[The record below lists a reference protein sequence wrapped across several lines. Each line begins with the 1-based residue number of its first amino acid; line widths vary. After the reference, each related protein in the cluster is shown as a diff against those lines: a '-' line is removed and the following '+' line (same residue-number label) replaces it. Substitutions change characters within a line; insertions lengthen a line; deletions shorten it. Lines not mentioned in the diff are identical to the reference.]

1 MISKT
6 GRPIEVL
13 ALLLCAIPLLR
24 RTIAAPPIKGP
35 RARPTPSGF
44 AAATSPILAGSSTA

>member
-13 ALLLCAIPLLR
+13 ALLLCGTTASAQDNRGIPS
-24 RTIAAPPIKGP
+24 KGP
-35 RARPTPSGF
+35 RVRPTLSGF
-44 AAATSPILAGSSTA
+44 AAATSPIQAGSSTA